1 MLLFDYAIG
10 RKYRGLDYYL
20 ISKINDQGKPEWTD
34 AYLSPISISN
44 SKDKDD
50 LVGDNEYMLNN
61 KLINRDVMLEVLYEQ
76 HYLEIK
82 KMTEAI
88 NDAIKLY
95 KDAISRI
102 IYNNTSLEKAKEIE

>member
-1 MLLFDYAIG
+1 MVV
-10 RKYRGLDYYL
+10 
-20 ISKINDQGKPEWTD
+20 
-34 AYLSPISISN
+34 SN
-44 SKDKDD
+44 GKDKDD

-88 NDAIKLY
+88 NDAIKLANEL
-95 KDAISRI
+95 KDKNPDISWTI
-102 IYNNTSLEKAKEIE
+102 EETSGHFDSYGEPISTVIKRG